1 MSKVTSGYKLLM
13 ILSIVDGHQIPEE
26 EVFVREFLDGIVDD
40 ELAGTFI
47 ETEKERLQT
56 LDAPTLEAEFEVSM
70 NHFFSSTTASERT
83 VFLDKAM
90 KLIKSDDLITREE
103 NKFIDKLF
111 EAWDVY

>member
-13 ILSIVDGHQIPEE
+13 ILSLVDGHQIPEE
-26 EVFVREFLDGIVDD
+26 EVYVREFLNGIVDD

-47 ETEKERLQT
+47 HTEKERLKL
-56 LDAPTLEAEFEVSM
+56 LDAATLEAEFEVSM
-70 NHFFSSTTASERT
+70 NHFFSSTSPAERT
-83 VFLDKAM
+83 IFLDRAM
-90 KLIKSDDLITREE
+90 KLIKSDDHITREE